1 MEIEIIAKCPVCD
14 GYGYIAD
21 RHPNDPSAR
30 DIKCQECDGEGQ
42 KASVQNYDS
51 IADAKADYP
60 SAISI
65 TEKDK

>member
-1 MEIEIIAKCPVCD
+1 MEIEVVIKCRECD
-14 GYGYIAD
+14 GFGHIAD

-30 DIKCQECDGEGQ
+30 DIDCQECDGEGQ

>member
-1 MEIEIIAKCPVCD
+1 MKIEIMLKCQECD

-30 DIKCQECDGEGQ
+30 DIDCQECDGEGQ
-42 KASVQNYDS
+42 KASVEIYDS

-65 TEKDK
+65 TGKDK